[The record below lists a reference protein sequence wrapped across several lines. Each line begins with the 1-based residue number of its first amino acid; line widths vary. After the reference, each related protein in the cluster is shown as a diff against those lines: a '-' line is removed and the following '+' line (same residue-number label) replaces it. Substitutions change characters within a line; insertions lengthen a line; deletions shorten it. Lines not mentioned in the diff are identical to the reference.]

1 LYRLS
6 SIGAGSGLDNLGD
19 LRASTDD
26 ALTGRVVHVGDILV
40 LELST
45 LPDLNLATT
54 AEDTNTHGRQKVV
67 GSVGVEVDTTVEDS
81 GSVLSD
87 GGVDEG
93 LATGVVL
100 DEVGNV
106 VDNTGNGNETLSS
119 LGLGDEVV
127 PVNNGELLKRNTP
140 VEGGTL
146 LVKLLLE
153 LLDTALLNLVGTELL
168 QLISKTKLLPAPDAP
183 LGRVVLPPLNS
194 VTVIRRELVVEVV
207 VSLTKGDESSD
218 DVVTGRVAV
227 VERLVTEPVGKRVDT
242 EGGLLNEANAEDTSV
257 DETTPPVT
265 PTQASDES
273 RESESH
279 EENALDV
286 VLVLPDN
293 DGVLIEIGDVGTAL
307 SLRVLLE
314 DHPAH
319 VGVHE
324 TFANG
329 VRVLV
334 GIGIT
339 VVNTVTI

>member
-26 ALTGRVVHVGDILV
+26 ALTGRVIHVGNILV

-54 AEDTNTHGRQKVV
+54 AEDTNTHGRQQVV
-67 GSVGVEVDTTVEDS
+67 GSVGVEIDTTVEDS

-119 LGLGDEVV
+119 LGLGNEVV
-127 PVNNGELLKRNTP
+127 PVNNGELLKGYTP
-140 VEGGTL
+140 VECGTL
-146 LVKLLLE
+146 LIKLLLE

-183 LGRVVLPPLNS
+183 LGRIVLPPLNS
-194 VTVIRRELVVEVV
+194 VAVIRRELVVEVV
-207 VSLTKGDESSD
+207 VTLTKGDESSD
-218 DVVTGRVAV
+218 DVVTGRVAII
-227 VERLVTEPVGKRVDT
+227 ERLITEPVGKRVDT
-242 EGGLLNEANAEDTSV
+242 EGGLLNEANTEDTSV
-257 DETTPPVT
+257 DESTPPVT
-265 PTQASDES
+265 PAKTSDKS
-273 RESESH
+273 GESESH

-293 DGVLIEIGDVGTAL
+293 DGVLVEIGDIGTAL

-319 VGVHE
+319 VGIHE
-324 TFANG
+324 TLANG
-329 VRVLV
+329 VGVLV

-339 VVNTVTI
+339 VVNTMTI